1 MIEIVDN
8 TLKDSIG
15 CLSTDGKWDNMKDML
30 LLFCRH
36 TVHMTK
42 DKICFH
48 HKLFNNTQILVVHGN
63 QNVVRERKLKGIG
76 VLMTLYGGRFNIT
89 ANKSKVQNDK

>member
-15 CLSTDGKWDNMKDML
+15 CFLMDGKGDNIKDML
-30 LLFCRH
+30 LLFSGY
-36 TVHMTK
+36 TVHTTK

-48 HKLFNNTQILVVHGN
+48 HKLFNNTQILVVHTRN

-76 VLMTLYGGRFNIT
+76 VLMTLYGGRF
-89 ANKSKVQNDK
+89 